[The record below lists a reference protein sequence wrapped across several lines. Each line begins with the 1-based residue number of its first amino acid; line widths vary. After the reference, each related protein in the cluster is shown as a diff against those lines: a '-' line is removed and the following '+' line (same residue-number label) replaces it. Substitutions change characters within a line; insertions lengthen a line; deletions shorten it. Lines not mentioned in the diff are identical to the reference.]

1 VDGASS
7 RGPGVIVVAERPLT
21 DLLST
26 HDVAWVVQERQP
38 SIAAMWD
45 ALSGGRL
52 DQHSRILVFSD
63 SLQEGTES
71 DAAELQ
77 QTARAIV
84 AMSHAGARVFVAVW
98 RPAGVASLQQ
108 LIEDSAKAQGVPA
121 SSLVYHLLPVEQ
133 GGRAVLESMRRV
145 LEGEVDFPAS
155 YPATVA
161 GALSRQRFTPSPVWS
176 ADTPVSLPL
185 EVPVT
190 APEPVAAPG
199 PISVEGLADV
209 EDVEVSPEVQVLDAG
224 VDVHDVDALDDFD
237 DLAGLEDLGVAA
249 AAGAPGGDAPI
260 ELQRPDEPAP
270 QLPPEGLAPA
280 PLPTPVPE
288 ATPEPA
294 ARPPIGVSGA
304 AHLRPNLP
312 PIRAEGAPEDR
323 PRSGDYDD
331 LPPNASRELLDRPKR
346 PGQVTITVTS
356 SKGGSGKSTASILL
370 AGSIARASRDAGQP
384 LSVCL
389 LDLDTRDG
397 QVASLIGKFMP
408 TALNI
413 RVQPVWDEERIRRN
427 LVHAEGLGVDTLLA
441 PIRPRT
447 ADTVGPDFYRTI
459 IRSLQRMYDV
469 IVMDTSVQYLD
480 PLIAQ
485 VALPEADE
493 ILFVTTL
500 ASTAVQGMARAL
512 REITAPID
520 ESGLGIPRE
529 KIGIIVNQSVANVGM
544 ERDQVLAAGLGVP
557 VVGVIPLATKD
568 VLTATNLN
576 RMFTL
581 LDHPLLGPAYNELGR
596 ACLPGR
602 EMSPWHSTV
611 EADPAPALV
620 STPPASSEEEGRKR
634 GLFRR

>member
-1 VDGASS
+1 MPSSASP
-7 RGPGVIVVAERPLT
+7 RVIVVAERPLS
-21 DLLST
+21 DLLGS
-26 HDVAWVVQERQP
+26 HGVGWVVQDRQS

-52 DQHSRILVFSD
+52 DQQSRVLVFSD
-63 SLQEGTES
+63 SLAAGMTS
-71 DAAELQ
+71 DNSELE

-84 AMSHAGARVFVAVW
+84 AMANAGAFVFIAVW
-98 RPAGVASLQQ
+98 RADGLPALQA
-108 LIEDSAKAQGVPA
+108 LIAAAAAAQGLDPA
-121 SSLVYHLLPVEQ
+121 ALEFHFLPMQQ
-133 GGRAVLESMRRV
+133 GGRAVLESMRQV
-145 LEGEVDFPAS
+145 LQDETEFPAD
-155 YPATVA
+155 YPSTVDA
-161 GALSRQRFTPSPVWS
+161 PLSR
-176 ADTPVSLPL
+176 
-185 EVPVT
+185 E
-190 APEPVAAPG
+190 
-199 PISVEGLADV
+199 
-209 EDVEVSPEVQVLDAG
+209 
-224 VDVHDVDALDDFD
+224 
-237 DLAGLEDLGVAA
+237 AA
-249 AAGAPGGDAPI
+249 AAMPVWQPTISPTASR
-260 ELQRPDEPAP
+260 RPD
-270 QLPPEGLAPA
+270 L
-280 PLPTPVPE
+280 
-288 ATPEPA
+288 
-294 ARPPIGVSGA
+294 PPIGGLPAMPPPAPPVEA
-304 AHLRPNLP
+304 A
-312 PIRAEGAPEDR
+312 
-323 PRSGDYDD
+323 SD
-331 LPPNASRELLDRPKR
+331 LPAAASQELLARPKT

-370 AGSIARASRDAGQP
+370 AGSIARASLDAGQP

-389 LDLDTRDG
+389 IDLDTRDG

-427 LVHAEGLGVDTLLA
+427 LVHASGLGIDTLLA

-459 IRSLQRMYDV
+459 IRSLQRMFDV
-469 IVMDTSVQYLD
+469 VVMDTSVQYLD

-485 VALPEADE
+485 VALPEAEE
-493 ILFVTTL
+493 IIFVTTL

-529 KIGIIVNQSVANVGM
+529 KIGILVNQSVANVGM

-576 RMFTL
+576 RMHSL
-581 LDHPLLGPAYNELGR
+581 LDHPLIGPAYNELAK

-602 EMSPWHSTV
+602 TLAPWRAHDAAPSSMDAPPSARPV
-611 EADPAPALV
+611 DEPADD
-620 STPPASSEEEGRKR
+620 ASRRR

>member
-1 VDGASS
+1 VDGSSS
-7 RGPGVIVVAERPLT
+7 RGPGVIVVAERPLA
-21 DLLST
+21 DLLAG
-26 HDVAWVVQERQP
+26 HDIVWAVQERQP

-71 DAAELQ
+71 ESAELQ
-77 QTARAIV
+77 QTARAVV
-84 AMSHAGARVFVAVW
+84 AMAHAGAHVFIAIW
-98 RPAGVASLQQ
+98 RPDSVPDLQR
-108 LIEDSAKAQGVPA
+108 LIDRSAQAQGVPA
-121 SSLVYHLLPVEQ
+121 TGLVYHFLPVEQ

-145 LEGEVDFPAS
+145 LGGEVEFPAD
-155 YPATVA
+155 YPATVD
-161 GALSRQRFTPSPVWS
+161 GALARQAFTPSALWATEPAPPLPVEPPS
-176 ADTPVSLPL
+176 GPADAEPQSPGAFVDELAEVEGIEDL
-185 EVPVT
+185 EEFEAEPPPPPVT
-190 APEPVAAPG
+190 DHQLAER
-199 PISVEGLADV
+199 VE
-209 EDVEVSPEVQVLDAG
+209 
-224 VDVHDVDALDDFD
+224 ALR
-237 DLAGLEDLGVAA
+237 
-249 AAGAPGGDAPI
+249 I
-260 ELQRPDEPAP
+260 DEPAP
-270 QLPPEGLAPA
+270 
-280 PLPTPVPE
+280 V
-288 ATPEPA
+288 ATP
-294 ARPPIGVSGA
+294 RPEVQAPRAPIGVSG
-304 AHLRPNLP
+304 LTSPRPSLP
-312 PIRAEGAPEDR
+312 PIGAPADADAS
-323 PRSGDYDD
+323 RSAHGGDYKD
-331 LPPNASRELLDRPKR
+331 LPPNASRELLDRPER

-370 AGSIARASRDAGQP
+370 AGSVARASRDTGQP

-389 LDLDTRDG
+389 IDLDTRDG

-512 REITAPID
+512 REITAPVD

-581 LDHPLLGPAYNELGR
+581 LDHPLLGPAYNELAR

-602 EMSPWHSTV
+602 DLAPWHSTI
-611 EADPAPALV
+611 EAEPAAPLAAA
-620 STPPASSEEEGRKR
+620 ASPVAEDEGRR
-634 GLFRR
+634 RSLFRR